1 MFIGTFIGRR
11 CIPLVSSS
19 IYVQCDRCA
28 CDTHKITSYTDSSVE
43 PGSSGS
49 GANGLMSGG
58 VATEHI
64 CGVVGVS
71 GVVGVVTRM
80 VVLSS
85 LPPQSSRDR
94 FGTRPYRTAVC
105 MRKVSQFVSSLVK
118 INDIA

>member
-1 MFIGTFIGRR
+1 MFIGRR
-11 CIPLVSSS
+11 CIPLVNSS
-19 IYVQCDRCA
+19 IYVQCERCA

-49 GANGLMSGG
+49 GANGLISGG

-80 VVLSS
+80 DELSS
-85 LPPQSSRDR
+85 LPQSSRDR
-94 FGTRPYRTAVC
+94 FGTRPYRTA
-105 MRKVSQFVSSLVK
+105 
-118 INDIA
+118 INCSIKDNKLDGVTLKLAFCFL